1 MSMMFAIG
9 FSILWTLV
17 GKFLDISNDTFF
29 IVFAILLGGG
39 IAGLRD

>member
-1 MSMMFAIG
+1 MSMVFGIV
-9 FSILWTLV
+9 FSIVWASV

>member
-1 MSMMFAIG
+1 MSMVFG
-9 FSILWTLV
+9 LVFSILWTLV
-17 GKFLDISNDTFF
+17 GRFLNISNDTFF

>member
-1 MSMMFAIG
+1 MSMVFGIV

-17 GKFLDISNDTFF
+17 GRFLNISNDTFF
-29 IVFAILLGGG
+29 IVFTILLGGG